1 MRRMKSTAT
10 ISAVIL
16 AVALAFAGCKKK
28 DDAAAADKPAPAAK
42 PADDM
47 KMSDNTKPADMAA
60 KPADPAAKP
69 ADMAKTVDTAKPA
82 DTAAPAGTAI
92 NGYDDYKSKSVAL
105 AGKMLAVF
113 KKDATDCDALAADV
127 TTLIADPDFV
137 GINAYEK
144 AHDADKKKFDT
155 ESAALEKD
163 FETAATPVMMKCKD
177 NKKVLDA
184 FSKMQ

>member
-1 MRRMKSTAT
+1 MKSTAT

-28 DDAAAADKPAPAAK
+28 DDAAATDKPAPAAK

-47 KMSDNTKPADMAA
+47 KMSDNTKPADPAA

-69 ADMAKTVDTAKPA
+69 ADPAAKPA
-82 DTAAPAGTAI
+82 DPAAPTGTAI
-92 NGYDDYKSKSVAL
+92 NGYDDYKTKSVAL
-105 AGKMLAVF
+105 AAKMLAVF
-113 KKDATDCDALAADV
+113 KKDANDCDSLAADV

-144 AHDADKKKFDT
+144 SHDADKKKFDT